1 MSVDLAEI
9 LALPIE
15 ERIELVQSIW
25 ESVAAVPEAVQLTPE
40 QRAELDERI
49 RDYRKNPDS
58 GSPWPEVRDR
68 IISSQ

>member
-1 MSVDLAEI
+1 MFVDLAEI

-49 RDYRKNPDS
+49 REYRENPDS